1 MYEAVTKGQY
11 TVEQF
16 STLFQQRQGVRK
28 AIFSQSN
35 GTITPSSSVSSD
47 HSDKSSNLANTTLA
61 SIASSYVD
69 ESSELPLEENGISYK
84 MKHYQSTEGEQVLD
98 ERDITSITGKIREPS
113 PTYPACSWTC
123 CQTCRPTYR
132 DRAWQ
137 SLDAIANGPIKTPP
151 TWELE
156 NRRISDARIVANIGL
171 PKLGLLFQVDDSR
184 YDSSS
189 EAPLST
195 NSNLGDSEGD
205 MLTCGVLSGSRTKGG
220 FRATVRRTLKE
231 GIGHTRA
238 SSNDSPTS
246 SQNSSQSSLK
256 RLGHSMLFRPRRSSQ
271 SSSSYSPRVIEDSQ
285 LQGSLMLMVASN
297 TPLPDAATDVED
309 LHDGEVEVE
318 DGVAVT
324 EEGIGMS
331 AADIIMQV

>member
-35 GTITPSSSVSSD
+35 GAITPSSSVSSD
-47 HSDKSSNLANTTLA
+47 YSDKSSNQANTTLA

-69 ESSELPLEENGISYK
+69 ESSDLYPEENEISYK
-84 MKHYQSTEGEQVLD
+84 VKHYESIEGEQVLD
-98 ERDITSITGKIREPS
+98 EKDITTITRKPPEPS
-113 PTYPACSWTC
+113 PSYPACSWTC

-137 SLDAIANGPIKTPP
+137 SLDAIVGGPVKTPP
-151 TWELE
+151 PWELE
-156 NRRISDARIVANIGL
+156 NRPVSDARIVANIGL
-171 PKLGLLFQVDDSR
+171 PKLGLLFQVDDPR

-195 NSNLGDSEGD
+195 NSNLGESEGD
-205 MLTCGVLSGSRTKGG
+205 ILTCGILSGSRTKGG

-238 SSNDSPTS
+238 SSKESQTS
-246 SQNSSQSSLK
+246 SKNSSQTSLK
-256 RLGHSMLFRPRRSSQ
+256 RLGHSMLFRPRTSSQ
-271 SSSSYSPRVIEDSQ
+271 SSNSYSPRVIEDGQ
-285 LQGSLMLMVASN
+285 LQGPLMLMIASN